1 MIPLLVNAPSLAI
14 QRSQRSD
21 AIIVESW
28 WEKEN
33 FSVTSISSSKA
44 SLVNATDVMEISDD
58 HIPSLRGWFLKEKR
72 DKFKRHQSVFSG
84 STSSVRR
91 WFTIERVSSSNDGN
105 GDPLAELALCYYK
118 RSSSDKQGRCGWL
131 FLSDVLSLGQDVPN
145 RWITI
150 EHPTR
155 VMRLQSP
162 TPAQHRVWFSTL
174 SKCCKHVRK
183 DAMSPSSEPSSKDH
197 MCPSLPYFSED
208 SVQKAKKNSLKSA
221 QKPLP
226 STQKDELKFLRE
238 ITGGRNK
245 RSTEVMRKNLFC
257 GSSSSS
263 SDSSAAVPAQ
273 FLEGNEL
280 TNEKGTCEEEKEN
293 RPFVRN
299 ETSVDLRRPSY
310 TQFGSFSTAQT
321 AKTNQV
327 FSSGV
332 NGQSEATIATSHLKS
347 EEKTEVV
354 EPHGHARAC
363 HNNGGDLQLTSTKGH
378 LKRREL
384 KMSLF
389 KRDDPQLN
397 NHDEHASH
405 HFATS
410 SSFRLH
416 FGNEDDGEVL
426 ADDNFLTDD
435 WDT

>member
-1 MIPLLVNAPSLAI
+1 MLPLLVNAPSLAI

-21 AIIVESW
+21 AIIAESW
-28 WEKEN
+28 WEKQN
-33 FSVTSISSSKA
+33 FSVTSISSGKA

-72 DKFKRHQSVFSG
+72 DKFKRHQSVFPG

-131 FLSDVLSLGQDVPN
+131 FLSDVLGLGQDVPN

-183 DAMSPSSEPSSKDH
+183 DAMSPSSDPSSKDH
-197 MCPSLPYFSED
+197 RRLSLPYFSED

-238 ITGGRNK
+238 ITGGRNN
-245 RSTEVMRKNLFC
+245 RSTEVLRKNLFC
-257 GSSSSS
+257 ESSSSS
-263 SDSSAAVPAQ
+263 SESSAAGPAQ
-273 FLEGNEL
+273 FMEGIEQ

-299 ETSVDLRRPSY
+299 ETSLDLRPLSC
-310 TQFGSFSTAQT
+310 TQCD
-321 AKTNQV
+321 
-327 FSSGV
+327 SSGV
-332 NGQSEATIATSHLKS
+332 NGQSEASAATSHLKS
-347 EEKTEVV
+347 EEKTEVI
-354 EPHGHARAC
+354 EQHGHARAG
-363 HNNGGDLQLTSTKGH
+363 HNNGGGLQLKSTKGH

-384 KMSLF
+384 EMSLF
-389 KRDDPQLN
+389 TRDESLLN
-397 NHDEHASH
+397 NHVRYEQNSAIS
-405 HFATS
+405 
-410 SSFRLH
+410 
-416 FGNEDDGEVL
+416 L
-426 ADDNFLTDD
+426 ACDVNSVNV
-435 WDT
+435 